1 MPVDFVAVEP
11 DSIQVVSKR
20 ADLADRCFII
30 RINDSFKKRQGFIER
45 HCCKVSDEAAF

>member
-30 RINDSFKKRQGFIER
+30 RINDSFKGTVAKLAMRQPF
-45 HCCKVSDEAAF
+45 V